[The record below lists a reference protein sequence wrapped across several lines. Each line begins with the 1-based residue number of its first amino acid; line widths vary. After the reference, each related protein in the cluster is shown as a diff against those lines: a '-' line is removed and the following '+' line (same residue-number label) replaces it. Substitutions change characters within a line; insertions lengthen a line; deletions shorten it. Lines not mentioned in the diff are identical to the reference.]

1 MTRNSKILTTT
12 VVAVMLAVS
21 VGPTFAQGMGMGPG
35 GGQGWGMGR
44 GMGRADA
51 PWRERF
57 SAIDADG
64 NGTISQAENAAQAG
78 QVFDA
83 MDVDSNGKVTREEY
97 MALRLGNQ
105 RGWNKA
111 RQETRQASKAGRY
124 AAMDTNND
132 GTLDRAEF
140 VAGAAARFRAADRNR
155 DGRLT
160 PTEFRRH
167 AW

>member
-1 MTRNSKILTTT
+1 MTHKSKILTTT
-12 VVAVMLAVS
+12 VIAVMLAVS
-21 VGPTFAQGMGMGPG
+21 AGPTFAQGMGWGPG
-35 GGQGWGMGR
+35 GGMGR

-51 PWRERF
+51 PWSERF
-57 SAIDADG
+57 KAIDENADG
-64 NGTISQAENAAQAG
+64 AISQAENTAQAG

-97 MALRLGNQ
+97 MALRLGTQ

-111 RQETRQASKAGRY
+111 RQDSRQASKAGRY
-124 AAMDTNND
+124 AAMDANDD
-132 GTLDRAEF
+132 GTLDRTEF

-155 DGRLT
+155 DAKLT
-160 PTEFRRH
+160 PAEFRRQ